1 MTDLQFSELREM
13 LAAAAVVLSFAVGY
27 LGGNAP

>member
-13 LAAAAVVLSFAVGY
+13 VAAAAVVIAFAIGY

>member
-1 MTDLQFSELREM
+1 MTDLQFSELREL
-13 LAAAAVVLSFAVGY
+13 LAAAAVVLAFGLGY

>member
-1 MTDLQFSELREM
+1 MTDVQFSELKEL
-13 LAAAAVVLSFAVGY
+13 LAGAAVVLAFAIGY